1 MTGMSL
7 TPTFHKNTKFEV
19 LPPVKPLQKGGVEIL
34 EIQLKT
40 NEEAT
45 EL

>member
-7 TPTFHKNTKFEV
+7 TPTFHKNTMFDV
-19 LPPVKPLQKGGVEIL
+19 LPPIKPLQKGGGEIL
-34 EIQLKT
+34 QMQLKT
-40 NEEAT
+40 NEETT